1 MRNKKAT
8 FFIVAVFLVVLLQG
22 CVPTTPTSP
31 PTSPPPSR
39 PPRTLHV
46 PTPVEDAVANQLIK
60 DIRAHGKDVRELPHQ
75 QNLAPPK
82 SVAVIWSP
90 EKTPFLKDLLPR
102 YASNITINTVLLAL
116 SEKQLKKSAQVTS
129 NSLKNDPL
137 FGWIDSAQK
146 MGFRVFLIT
155 PFRLATGYSEI
166 AVTGSSGAEV
176 DIFSPEAKKGLLS
189 FYRDIA
195 RYPLNGVYV
204 TDISYGMKEGFTPHG
219 IATYQDAFSE
229 KLASRP
235 NLNSPLN
242 SPWLWRFAGLK
253 SRHLTKLLNAIWAEI
268 QLGAPEMEFGINV
281 PEILLIDPTKGLM
294 ETSLDY
300 LELKEAQFDF
310 YAVDSMG
317 SGAQRV
323 SELLLKYGK
332 LEKVW
337 FHRTRKE
344 TIVSLLE
351 MPIQGVIVTATP

>member
-1 MRNKKAT
+1 MRHKKAT

-22 CVPTTPTSP
+22 CVPTTPTP
-31 PTSPPPSR
+31 PPPSR
-39 PPRTLHV
+39 PPRALHV

-60 DIRAHGKDVRELPHQ
+60 DIRTYGKDARQLPHQ
-75 QNLAPPK
+75 QDLAPPK
-82 SVAVIWSP
+82 SVALIWPP

-102 YASNITINTVLLAL
+102 YASNITINTVLLSL

-137 FGWIDSAQK
+137 FGWIDLAQK

-155 PFRLATGYSEI
+155 PFRFATGYSEI
-166 AVTGSSGAEV
+166 AVTGSASAEV

-195 RYPLNGVYV
+195 RYPFNGVYV
-204 TDISYGMKEGFTPHG
+204 TDISYGMKEGFTPYG
-219 IATYQDAFSE
+219 IAAYQHDFSE
-229 KLASRP
+229 TLASRP
-235 NLNSPLN
+235 HLNSP
-242 SPWLWRFAGLK
+242 SLWRFAGLK
-253 SRHLTKLLNAIWAEI
+253 SRHLTKLLNAVWAEI

-310 YAVDSMG
+310 YAVDSLA

-323 SELLLKYGK
+323 SELLLKYGR

-337 FHRTRKE
+337 FQRTRKE
-344 TIVSLLE
+344 TIVGLLE